1 MQVRSRHLHHPHSP
15 HPLSARAL
23 LTDPLAHV
31 LNAAI
36 CTILNSPHTT
46 QMADFFHRVEV
57 RDLTGHCNSVLF
69 SPDQHLDYGQLRR
82 GATVFVRYA
91 AKAYFSDLMTQV
103 NMVHRSGTMEQ

>member
-1 MQVRSRHLHHPHSP
+1 M
-15 HPLSARAL
+15 
-23 LTDPLAHV
+23 
-31 LNAAI
+31 
-36 CTILNSPHTT
+36 

-69 SPDQHLDYGQLRR
+69 SPDQHMNYAQLRR

-103 NMVHRSGTMEQ
+103 GTSSAQA